1 MKTLIGVLT
10 IIVFMIAGCSKNEPG
25 KDEVF
30 MNMNSF
36 SPSSL
41 TVTAGTTVVWENQE
55 AVTHT
60 ATSNTGVFES
70 GNMGKNDKF
79 SYTFTTVG
87 TYPYH
92 CKFHGGMTG
101 TIIVE

>member
-1 MKTLIGVLT
+1 LTSFVLL
-10 IIVFMIAGCSKNEPG
+10 FAGCSKDNQG
-25 KDEVF
+25 DNKVI
-30 MNMNSF
+30 MKMSSF

-41 TVTAGTTVVWENQE
+41 TVTAGTTVIWENQE
-55 AVTHT
+55 SVTHT
-60 ATSNTGVFES
+60 VTSNTGVFES

-79 SYTFTTVG
+79 SYAFTTVG

-92 CKFHGGMTG
+92 CKFHSGMTG